1 MTEARTEEGV
11 LLFIDAI
18 EDDEALVLLGEKRWS
33 LPRALLPPGAREG
46 AWLRLTLDSTQE
58 LDEEIAAR
66 RARLLRSDP
75 GGNIKL

>member
-1 MTEARTEEGV
+1 MNEESV

-18 EDDEALVLLGEKRWS
+18 EDDEALVLLEEKRYS
-33 LPRALLPPGAREG
+33 MPRALLPAGAGEG
-46 AWLRLTLDSTQE
+46 LWLRLTLDRSKKVE
-58 LDEEIAAR
+58 EEIEAR